1 MKSNPNYAKQVG
13 SAIKAGIK
21 GDVPKMLTTIDT
33 LGKEIEKKV
42 SHKNEKR
49 SRFLKGGLKFK
60 ANQ

>member
-1 MKSNPNYAKQVG
+1 
-13 SAIKAGIK
+13 
-21 GDVPKMLTTIDT
+21 MLTTIDT